1 MYLPCG
7 TFNET
12 YVDDMA
18 VVRTREHWWLGVI
31 AAAAIVIATL
41 TLSNYLLSILNLI
54 AISIIAALGLQMLTG
69 FTGQFSVAHSA
80 FMAVGAYTSAIL
92 AVRGVPFW
100 LSFPAGVLVAGLI
113 GIVFGLPA
121 VRIKGFYLLMATFAA
136 QFILMYAIRQWESL
150 TKGEYGHPA
159 PSPSFGGLVVS
170 SDREFFV
177 LIMVVLVAGTCIAKN
192 LARSKA
198 GRAFVAIR
206 DNDLAAEVMGINV
219 ARYKLLAFFVA
230 CAYAGAAG
238 ALYAHWNRT
247 ITPEPFSVIASVWY
261 LGYLLVGGLGSIPG
275 TFFGVTFIVGLTEGL
290 TYVFSWLSGV
300 FPRADALIA
309 PARNVVF
316 GLVVALFLI
325 FEPRGINHAWEKVKM
340 YYRSWPLPH
349 YRG

>member
-12 YVDDMA
+12 YVRDMA
-18 VVRTREHWWLGVI
+18 VVRTREHWILLALGI
-31 AAAAIVIATL
+31 AAVLVAVL
-41 TLSNYLLSILNLI
+41 TLNSYLLSILTLI
-54 AISIIAALGLQMLTG
+54 AISVIAALGLQILTG
-69 FTGQFSVAHSA
+69 YTGQFSTAHSA

-100 LSFPAGVLVAGLI
+100 VSLPAGALVAGLV
-113 GIVFGLPA
+113 GIAFGLPA

-136 QFILMYAIRQWESL
+136 QFLIMYVIKQWEGL
-150 TKGEYGHPA
+150 TQGEYGHPA
-159 PSPSFGGLVVS
+159 PSPSLGSLVLKTEQS
-170 SDREFFV
+170 YFI
-177 LIMVVLVAGTCIAKN
+177 LVVLVLVLATCAAKN
-192 LARSKA
+192 LVRTKA

-219 ARYKLLAFFVA
+219 FGYKLLAFFIA
-230 CAYAGAAG
+230 CAYAGVAG

-247 ITPEPFSVIASVWY
+247 ITPEPFNLLASVWY

-275 TFFGVTFIVGLTEGL
+275 TFFGAVFIVGFTEGL
-290 TYVFSWLSGV
+290 TYGFSWLGTL

-309 PARNVVF
+309 PSRNILF

-325 FEPRGINHAWEKVKM
+325 YEPRGLAHLWEKAKM
-340 YYRSWPLPH
+340 YYRSWPHPH
-349 YRG
+349 YRE